1 MSALSKSDR
10 DGLEDVFLSIHSNQ
24 DKYQKIK
31 DLSALIISKGN
42 DFSMQKLLKQAKD
55 GLKET
60 NLTHFIAYF
69 DKKKKNLSK

>member
-1 MSALSKSDR
+1 MSALSKSER

-24 DKYQKIK
+24 DKYKKIK

-42 DFSMQKLLKQAKD
+42 NFSIPKLLKQAKY

-60 NLTHFIAYF
+60 KFTHLMTYF
-69 DKKKKNLSK
+69 DKKKRNLSK

>member
-1 MSALSKSDR
+1 MSILSKSER

-24 DKYQKIK
+24 DKYQTIK
-31 DLSALIISKGN
+31 HISALIISKKN
-42 DFSMQKLLKQAKD
+42 NFSIPKLLKQAKE

-60 NLTHFIAYF
+60 KVTHFMTFF